1 MQTLET
7 IKPITQDQQAK
18 IHQAA
23 LGVNNLNWALYSPW
37 GGLVVTSDTNQIIDF
52 INMMQEKHPMP
63 LTYLAGP
70 MTGIKDYNYPQFNQA
85 AQWLRAQGHNVIN
98 PDELHKDT
106 HQPWAHYMRADIKAL
121 ANCNTIAMLP
131 GWVDSKGA
139 RLEQHIATLLEMET
153 IYLTGNE
160 WAEVA

>member
-1 MQTLET
+1 
-7 IKPITQDQQAK
+7 
-18 IHQAA
+18 
-23 LGVNNLNWALYSPW
+23 
-37 GGLVVTSDTNQIIDF
+37 
-52 INMMQEKHPMP
+52 
-63 LTYLAGP
+63 
-70 MTGIKDYNYPQFNQA
+70 
-85 AQWLRAQGHNVIN
+85 
-98 PDELHKDT
+98 
-106 HQPWAHYMRADIKAL
+106 MRADIKAL